1 MHDAVRMRVVEGRT
15 KAGQDGER
23 VFESQLASTEPAGEK
38 RALQE
43 LHHEIVLTLIVDADD
58 VRVSEASGGLCLHP
72 EAAAVEL
79 DRPCR

>member
-1 MHDAVRMRVVEGRT
+1 MRGAQSFGDLDTGLQHLFFGQTFLPFNQIIETSAVD
-15 KAGQDGER
+15 Q
-23 VFESQLASTEPAGEK
+23 
-38 RALQE
+38 